1 MEENHPWGAGRV
13 NKKLK
18 PVLRILA
25 ILSFTGLLLSIAFN
39 GNSRWEL
46 FFCGAATLCSY
57 IAFFSKEP

>member
-1 MEENHPWGAGRV
+1 M